1 MQKQLRRTACNVPL
15 FCQSVKRRRDSY
27 FYSRYNFYFLQ
38 LNDVQAG
45 GRTVFPRIGA
55 GVVPVKGSAVF
66 WYNLFE
72 SGDPDKLTLH
82 GACPVLYGTKWGKLN
97 FYLFMLSDMILIS
110 QEDLLCNYKEVFF
123 LKVCFSDLEN
133 LVGLV

>member
-1 MQKQLRRTACNVPL
+1 MCPFLSICKAT
-15 FCQSVKRRRDSY
+15 
-27 FYSRYNFYFLQ
+27 SRLLSIFTVDITFIFLQ

-97 FYLFMLSDMILIS
+97 FYLFMSHLT
-110 QEDLLCNYKEVFF
+110 
-123 LKVCFSDLEN
+123 
-133 LVGLV
+133 

>member
-1 MQKQLRRTACNVPL
+1 MELEGRNKKEAPFAKKLRRTARNVPL

-97 FYLFMLSDMILIS
+97 FYLFMSHLT
-110 QEDLLCNYKEVFF
+110 
-123 LKVCFSDLEN
+123 
-133 LVGLV
+133 

>member
-1 MQKQLRRTACNVPL
+1 LQKKAKLRRTARNVPL

-97 FYLFMLSDMILIS
+97 FYLFMSHLSDIILIS
-110 QEDLLCNYKEVFF
+110 QEEEVFF
-123 LKVCFSDLEN
+123 LKICFSDLEDLEV
-133 LVGLV
+133 LV